1 MKKYVFFVCLIS
13 IIGCSK
19 NEAILSAPSIT
30 EEDSHI
36 SNYDLS
42 LVDGLIQLK
51 ISKEEALSRGVSAS
65 EYDLVEETL
74 IKHNNSKVRTR
85 SMNNNTLAWGILEDP
100 SNVSHSNSFGPF
112 YFSFTPYAGT
122 LTLSYSMSST
132 NDSSSNL
139 QHFLFGSNTYDGTVF
154 GNGFTQGTVPFFA
167 FWEGSINLNYYILGT
182 GQGICVYEVYY

>member
-19 NEAILSAPSIT
+19 NEAILSVPSIT
-30 EEDSHI
+30 KEDSHI

-74 IKHNNSKVRTR
+74 IKHNNGKVRTR

-100 SNVSHSNSFGPF
+100 SNANHSNSFGPF
-112 YFSFTPYAGT
+112 YINFTPFAGT
-122 LTLSYSMSST
+122 LTLCYSMSST

-139 QHFLFGSNTYDGTVF
+139 QYHLFGSNSYDGTVF
-154 GNGFTQGTVPFFA
+154 GYGFTQGTIPFFS
-167 FWEGSINLNYYILGT
+167 FWKGFINLNYYIEGI